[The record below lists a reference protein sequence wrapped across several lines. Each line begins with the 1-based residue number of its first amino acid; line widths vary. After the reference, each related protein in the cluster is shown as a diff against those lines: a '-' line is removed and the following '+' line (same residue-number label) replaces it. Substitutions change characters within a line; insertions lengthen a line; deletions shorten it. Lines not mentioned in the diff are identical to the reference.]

1 LARVL
6 VDTSAVYA
14 LLDRSDSCHAS
25 AKKSLE
31 SFKRSRSEPLLTN
44 FIVAECHALAL
55 ARLGAS
61 VARAWLVSNAWAI
74 ERVTEEDEAK
84 AKAIIRKYVD
94 KTFSYADA
102 TSFAVMERL
111 GLRTA
116 FAFDPHFRQYG
127 FEIIG
132 PSPRSR

>member
-1 LARVL
+1 VARVL

-14 LLDRSDSCHAS
+14 LLDRSDACHKA
-25 AKKSLE
+25 AKDSLE
-31 SFKRSRSEPLLTN
+31 GFKKARSEPFLTN

-55 ARLGAS
+55 TRLGAAL
-61 VARAWLVSNAWAI
+61 ARNWLLSNVWTV
-74 ERVTEEDEAK
+74 ERVTPDDETQARE
-84 AKAIIRKYVD
+84 IIRKYAD
-94 KTFSYADA
+94 KSFSYTDA

-127 FEIIG
+127 FQVIG
-132 PSPRSR
+132 LSQ

>member
-1 LARVL
+1 MARVL

-14 LLDRSDSCHAS
+14 LLDRSDACHAA
-25 AKKSLE
+25 AKDSLE
-31 SFKRSRSEPLLTN
+31 RFKKVRSEPLLTN

-61 VARAWLVSNAWAI
+61 LARNWLLGNVWAI
-74 ERVTEEDEAK
+74 ERVTDDDEAK
-84 AKAIIRKYVD
+84 AKEIVRKYVD
-94 KTFSYADA
+94 KRFSYTDA

-127 FEIIG
+127 FQVIG
-132 PSPRSR
+132 LSQS